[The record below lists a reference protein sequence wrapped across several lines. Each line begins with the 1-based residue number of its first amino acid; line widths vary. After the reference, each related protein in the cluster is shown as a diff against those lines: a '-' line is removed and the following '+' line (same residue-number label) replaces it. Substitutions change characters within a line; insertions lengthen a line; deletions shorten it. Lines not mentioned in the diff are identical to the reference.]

1 MTAAMYPPESHAL
14 RDLPFEMAAV
24 SAEHSRAWV
33 SLDAGLAPGGV
44 VSVGALTTVADV
56 VAGALCGRAIAPD
69 WMATSALSM
78 HLGHLPQSG
87 TLVVDAR
94 VARLGRT
101 ALVIQLAL
109 SPEGCQD
116 SDGAGAAGE
125 GVAAFSRL
133 PRRDTTLDIAAYEPD
148 PDERFSMA
156 LPSSGLHGSFE
167 SAIGAV
173 VVDAE
178 AGLTLTPVAAYVQ
191 NSFGAVNG
199 GIVAALADIAA
210 RSVVN
215 ARYPAVSDG
224 PAARTTDL
232 SVQYLRQ
239 VRTGSVRTAA
249 HVIRADH
256 GTATLRVELSDAA
269 LAGEEAAV
277 SGAPSRTA
285 GATETG
291 DGPWSGLMAVAHVSV
306 RFGADG

>member
-1 MTAAMYPPESHAL
+1 
-14 RDLPFEMAAV
+14 
-24 SAEHSRAWV
+24 
-33 SLDAGLAPGGV
+33 
-44 VSVGALTTVADV
+44 
-56 VAGALCGRAIAPD
+56 
-69 WMATSALSM
+69 
-78 HLGHLPQSG
+78 
-87 TLVVDAR
+87 
-94 VARLGRT
+94 
-101 ALVIQLAL
+101 
-109 SPEGCQD
+109 
-116 SDGAGAAGE
+116 
-125 GVAAFSRL
+125 
-133 PRRDTTLDIAAYEPD
+133 
-148 PDERFSMA
+148 MA

-215 ARYPAVSDG
+215 ARYPDVSDG

-269 LAGEEAAV
+269 LAGEGAAV